1 MVQETVVVAEDV
13 PLGDGVV
20 GVVGSEFRQCPIGDV
35 LLSVGAIF
43 IVCVERKALP
53 IAYELDIWN
62 NINYQRLESFVT
74 SNATDTNHSIL
85 RFGF

>member
-35 LLSVGAIF
+35 LLSVGAVL
-43 IVCVERKALP
+43 IVGIERKALEA
-53 IAYELDIWN
+53 ITRCEYM
-62 NINYQRLESFVT
+62 
-74 SNATDTNHSIL
+74 
-85 RFGF
+85 RFGNQIRRQSAEICPETVVANR